1 MRLASSI
8 LDFGFNARKLGR
20 KSLDIK
26 SRYVVPCIYRD
37 HRCILQSHKPAAKL
51 SAPADINDFFPQ
63 VKAFLNNINDV
74 TDHYEKS

>member
-8 LDFGFNARKLGR
+8 LDFGFHARKLGR
-20 KSLDIK
+20 KSLGIS

-51 SAPADINDFFPQ
+51 PAPADIKDFSQ
-63 VKAFLNNINDV
+63 VKAFLNV
-74 TDHYEKS
+74 FTDHYEKS